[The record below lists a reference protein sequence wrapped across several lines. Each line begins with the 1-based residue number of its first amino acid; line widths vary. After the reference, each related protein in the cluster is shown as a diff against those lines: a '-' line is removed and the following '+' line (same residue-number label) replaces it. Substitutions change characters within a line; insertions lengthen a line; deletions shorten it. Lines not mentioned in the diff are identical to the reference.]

1 MGAWVHSVHREPVGQ
16 HILCAGIY
24 MAFITHLCEG
34 VQNVASFA
42 SIWIGYWALE
52 ISEPEPSYAKLGGIW
67 LLVLAAG
74 TGSAANANAWVVSS
88 SCCRFILLS
97 CSAPVPALR
106 LLRCLFKMPCRLF
119 CHCSSWGESV
129 ESLRL
134 LFCPLSPVSCCAH
147 CCCALNWLSR
157 GQLQLALATSLA
169 SAPAP
174 SSSSSP
180 SPSPSP
186 TPVPALILSCKCV
199 AYS

>member
-1 MGAWVHSVHREPVGQ
+1 
-16 HILCAGIY
+16 

-42 SIWIGYWALE
+42 SIWIGYWARE

-67 LLVLAAG
+67 QLARDLRPMPMRGSLAAP
-74 TGSAANANAWVVSS
+74 AAVSFS
-88 SCCRFILLS
+88 S
-97 CSAPVPALR
+97 PVPALR

-174 SSSSSP
+174 APSSSSSSSP
-180 SPSPSP
+180 SPSPTL